1 MMQVE
6 EKFADFLLRSSYIA
20 SLELSP
26 SSSRPHGSVNA
37 SSGASDPISD
47 DAVWHGAQLVS

>member
-26 SSSRPHGSVNA
+26 SSSRPYGSVNA